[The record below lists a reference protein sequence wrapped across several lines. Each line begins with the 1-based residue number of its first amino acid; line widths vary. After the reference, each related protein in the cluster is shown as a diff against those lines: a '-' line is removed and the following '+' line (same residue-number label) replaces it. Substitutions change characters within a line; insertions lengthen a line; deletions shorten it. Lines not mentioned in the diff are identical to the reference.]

1 MVYDLRPSEA
11 VQLDQVQSCPMASLS
26 FKKMESA
33 QGKEGIYASL
43 NKSNKGRITVHD
55 LGLTLLPGSQ
65 IQTEGEHDL
74 EAANSSNQYGGNGEE
89 QGMRVARGASRAAGE
104 ENDAS
109 VSAIWQSVQP
119 EGLAGESKA
128 EDPVVFGMNSSKR
141 KGGVGIDASTESSS
155 SSQDDVDALGDDEN
169 EERSAH
175 WTAPKLSQ
183 PHKRRRLTE
192 DVALE
197 AGAWGSGGHQM
208 LFRARSNVRDKSLL
222 SGSLQVGIV
231 SGRDLLAVHGVAWKP
246 PCLPTSP
253 QPPKSVLASTRQGR
267 SASVY
272 VIGDS
277 TSGSEP
283 GFNVHTTCPGATVAQ
298 KALHLRISRSQA
310 YLKSAQS
317 SLHPLIAQYR
327 QKYSHQAYGSAT
339 SSERRCRSR
348 RPRLASAES
357 PTTSNPDICS
367 LHATS
372 RLRRP
377 SRLNFRGLSSFSKPG
392 PKQKLNRQ
400 SYPSLPDQ
408 EIFPTSQSP
417 NNVQAVIKT
426 LHRSTLRSPSFAVRP
441 SRSKSNGSA
450 ELPPYRQR
458 AYSMSDI
465 TWIREACGATLP
477 FEPLKASATTAV
489 KVLSDR
495 SFRSSNSS
503 SPMSRTRSA
512 SAAMPCGYEYID
524 ESSRSPNPYAGIGS
538 SFEPVLNA
546 MGSGLHE
553 TPPASFANAN
563 APLYSEALPS
573 DLAEYPNA
581 SCGSQSGYN
590 SPYVKQSHGIVVESS
605 STETSS
611 NEMSSEYVDPTCVQ
625 LHNQTVP
632 PLAHTNTLHYTE
644 NQSSYQ
650 SPYAMGNQFPTPSS
664 SGHELSSLPQN
675 PLTPAITS
683 HHSQDFSNPQLYHT
697 AQTLLPD
704 TDAPFPNQ
712 VGTQASPSGYVS
724 YSNVVS
730 PTGADSSDNQMS
742 SPSRISH
749 TLVTSQHQSQMMPQ
763 FDAALR
769 EIGGNLML
777 RMYNE
782 DIVNCVIDFI
792 KTFPLPG
799 EKPQPAETL
808 SPQAAAA
815 RLAAFWDR
823 GDKFKIERENLK
835 KKVKEWLAI
844 NPVSGK
850 TRGQEVKQELT
861 RLKRETAKKDL
872 MIESKTYEIDLWRQK
887 YQKLE
892 ELLNMRPLPQPKPAT
907 AVIDDQQRR
916 MVSVGN
922 ETLMLVPQLTIDP
935 PDKSTTPATVSVT
948 SPTSTSRASSGF
960 PDATASDTLT
970 ARAVPSKRKTVDWMT
985 GYNPHDKYPRL
996 SLHGQQTPLAQ
1007 HVLDSPP
1014 KIHNQQALN
1023 TQPFT
1028 RVNQAVSMGHPTNVA
1043 AHLPNSTQNSKFINV
1058 SVEGQS
1064 EEQRKKEIKNAKRK
1078 ERYREKKSS
1087 GEKATQG
1094 AVKAVKKTM
1103 QGTSVQ
1109 QKKAAG
1115 GNAGNRDKKAQ
1126 DEQRAVDE
1134 RGMAQ
1139 EFVEKVREEREQ
1151 ATERQ
1156 RRADEEFFGS
1166 DDDCDG
1172 ESDDE
1177 SVGNLLAAELDQ
1189 AMEREEAGEAI
1200 AQTASYDS
1208 ESDESEEE

>member
-1 MVYDLRPSEA
+1 
-11 VQLDQVQSCPMASLS
+11 MASLS

-33 QGKEGIYASL
+33 KGEEGIYASL
-43 NKSNKGRITVHD
+43 NKSNKGKITVHD

-65 IQTEGEHDL
+65 IQTECEHDL
-74 EAANSSNQYGGNGEE
+74 EAAISSKQYGGNGEE
-89 QGMRVARGASRAAGE
+89 QGMRAARGASRAAGE
-104 ENDAS
+104 GNDAS
-109 VSAIWQSVQP
+109 VSAKWQSVQP
-119 EGLAGESKA
+119 EGLAGEFKA
-128 EDPVVFGMNSSKR
+128 EDPVCFGMNSSKR
-141 KGGVGIDASTESSS
+141 KGGVKIDASTESNS
-155 SSQDDVDALGDDEN
+155 SSQDDVDGLGDDEN

-175 WTAPKLSQ
+175 WTARKLSQ
-183 PHKRRRLTE
+183 PHERRRLTE
-192 DVALE
+192 DVALG

-208 LFRARSNVRDKSLL
+208 LFRARSNVKDKSLL

-231 SGRDLLAVHGVAWKP
+231 SGRDHLALHRVAWKP
-246 PCLPTSP
+246 PYLPTSP
-253 QPPKSVLASTRQGR
+253 QPPKSALASTYQAR
-267 SASVY
+267 SASIY

-283 GFNVHTTCPGATVAQ
+283 DFEVHTTCPGATVAQ
-298 KALHLRISRSQA
+298 KALHLCNSPPRA
-310 YLKSAQS
+310 YFKSAQS
-317 SLHPLIAQYR
+317 SFHRLIAQYR
-327 QKYSHQAYGSAT
+327 QKYGHQAYGPAT
-339 SSERRCRSR
+339 SAERRCRSR

-377 SRLNFRGLSSFSKPG
+377 SRLNFRGLSSPSKPG
-392 PKQKLNRQ
+392 PEQKLNRQ
-400 SYPSLPDQ
+400 SFPSLPDQ
-408 EIFPTSQSP
+408 EIFPASQAP
-417 NNVQAVIKT
+417 NNVQAVTKT

-441 SRSKSNGSA
+441 SSSKSNGSA

-465 TWIREACGATLP
+465 TWIRAACGATLP
-477 FEPLKASATTAV
+477 FEPLKASATTVV
-489 KVLSDR
+489 KALSDR
-495 SFRSSNSS
+495 SFISSNSS
-503 SPMSRTRSA
+503 SPMSRTRST
-512 SAAMPCGYEYID
+512 SSAMPCGYEYID
-524 ESSRSPNPYAGIGS
+524 ESSRNLNPYAGIGS
-538 SFEPVLNA
+538 SFGPA
-546 MGSGLHE
+546 SSPMGSGLHE

-563 APLYSEALPS
+563 APLYPEALPS
-573 DLAEYPNA
+573 DIAKYPNA
-581 SCGSQSGYN
+581 SCGSQYGYN

-605 STETSS
+605 STKTSS
-611 NEMSSEYVDPTCVQ
+611 NEMSSKYVDSTCVQ
-625 LHNQTVP
+625 LHNQTVS
-632 PLAHTNTLHYTE
+632 PLANTNTLNYTG

-650 SPYAMGNQFPTPSS
+650 SPYAMGNQFSTPSS
-664 SGHELSSLPQN
+664 SGHKLSSLPQN
-675 PLTPAITS
+675 PPTPAITS
-683 HHSQDFSNPQLYHT
+683 HHSQDFSNPRFYHT

-704 TDAPFPNQ
+704 TDAPFPNE
-712 VGTQASPSGYVS
+712 VGTQAPPSGYVS

-730 PTGADSSDNQMS
+730 PTGADSSDNQTS

-749 TLVTSQHQSQMMPQ
+749 TPVTSQHQSQMVPQ

-861 RLKRETAKKDL
+861 RLKKETAKKGL
-872 MIESKTYEIDLWRQK
+872 IIESKNYEIDLWRQK

-935 PDKSTTPATVSVT
+935 LDKSTTPATVSVSST
-948 SPTSTSRASSGF
+948 TSTSQASSGF
-960 PDATASDTLT
+960 PDAAARDTLT
-970 ARAVPSKRKTVDWMT
+970 AGAVPSKRKRGDWMT
-985 GYNPHDKYPRL
+985 GYNPYDKYPKL
-996 SLHGQQTPLAQ
+996 SLHGQQTPLEQ
-1007 HVLDSPP
+1007 HVLDSPQTMQ
-1014 KIHNQQALN
+1014 NQQALN
-1023 TQPFT
+1023 TQLFT

-1043 AHLPNSTQNSKFINV
+1043 AHLPNSTQNSKSVNV
-1058 SVEGQS
+1058 SAEGQS

-1094 AVKAVKKTM
+1094 AVKAMKKTM

-1109 QKKAAG
+1109 QKKVAG
-1115 GNAGNRDKKAQ
+1115 GNVGNRDMKAQ

-1134 RGMAQ
+1134 RGKAQ

-1156 RRADEEFFGS
+1156 SRADEEFFGN

-1189 AMEREEAGEAI
+1189 AVEREEAGEARAGEAI

-1208 ESDESEEE
+1208 ESGESEEE